1 MQDPVEQPWVKND
14 QPGVP
19 AAGGRPWKELL
30 SNGRIDP
37 AYPRPQVQDLEV
49 LGYTSGTTGRPK
61 AQLRK
66 AQLRKASHLKA
77 HSHCRQGKGCFTALL
92 QVLHQ
97 RCYEPTRTCCSTV
110 GISLWRAAGCVPQ
123 TWSWS
128 THQDVVAVALRA

>member
-37 AYPRPQVQDLEV
+37 AYPRPQVQDLAV

-66 AQLRKASHLKA
+66 GQLRNASHLKA
-77 HSHCRQGKGCFTALL
+77 HSFKSAQPLPPRKRVFHCAPASSASA
-92 QVLHQ
+92 VL
-97 RCYEPTRTCCSTV
+97 
-110 GISLWRAAGCVPQ
+110 
-123 TWSWS
+123 
-128 THQDVVAVALRA
+128 